1 MSVFR
6 IRDCVKD
13 ARVGKQIQLT
23 APANSLYNHAL
34 PATAELKKI
43 LKRNFLNA
51 AL

>member
-1 MSVFR
+1 MTVFR

-13 ARVGKQIQLT
+13 AGVGKHIQLT

-34 PATAELKKI
+34 PATAEFKKN

-51 AL
+51 GL

>member
-1 MSVFR
+1 MTVFR

-13 ARVGKQIQLT
+13 AGVGKHIQLT

-43 LKRNFLNA
+43 
-51 AL
+51 